1 MKTTAAP
8 TGAAND
14 AQVQSQDLALS
25 EIEFAALE
33 FLHTHG
39 GSVLVTAIPDKNDKG
54 MFGEKI
60 AGMRVYQKLDKR
72 GLLVLTEEPVEE
84 DGFQYTS
91 AAEMTDAGH
100 AAFAAATALASA
112 RRAALR

>member
-8 TGAAND
+8 ADAANNV
-14 AQVQSQDLALS
+14 QVQSQDLSLS

-33 FLHTHG
+33 FLHAHG

-60 AGMRVYQKLDKR
+60 AGMRVYQKLEKR

-91 AAEMTDAGH
+91 MAEMTDTGD
-100 AAFAAATALASA
+100 AAFVAATALAST